1 MTAADQ
7 ALKDLYAKGVGD
19 GMEIALSLLL
29 GRESHGGI
37 PFQGPLS
44 PEAQNWAMTALAA
57 LHAARKEMG

>member
-1 MTAADQ
+1 MTAEESFK
-7 ALKDLYAKGVGD
+7 ALYQRGVTD

-44 PEAQNWAMTALAA
+44 PEAQNWAMAALAA
-57 LHAARKEMG
+57 IKATQKEEGR